1 MFRSP
6 FDSEFLYTGED
17 CYVSR
22 PVADGQR
29 ASRFV
34 LGKGRGG
41 KRIHRPV
48 HVACF
53 VGRPVKKRCEFLL
66 GRPVTPGPLKESGVY
81 VLEKP
86 GGSYYVGKS
95 ANIRERL
102 IQHSSG
108 SGASCAKGFLR
119 RVATLT
125 AECSDHEAW
134 ERSETLAR
142 MRIYGISRVRG
153 WMYTTPA
160 LTDAQVE
167 HAFGQI
173 CERNDLCRRCGS
185 EAHFAARCSCSGA
198 GKRPEW
204 AC

>member
-1 MFRSP
+1 MYSG
-6 FDSEFLYTGED
+6 DV

-22 PVADGQR
+22 PDSDGR
-29 ASRFV
+29 RTSKFV

-48 HVACF
+48 AVACF
-53 VGRPVKKRCEFLL
+53 VGRPVKRRSEFLL
-66 GRPVTPGPLKESGVY
+66 GRPAVSGQCKDTGVY
-81 VLEKP
+81 VLEKK
-86 GGSYYVGKS
+86 GGTFYVGKS

-102 IQHSSG
+102 VQHSSG

-119 RVATLT
+119 RVPPIT
-125 AECSDHEAW
+125 AECDDHEAW

-142 MRIYGISRVRG
+142 MHIYGISRVRG
-153 WMYTTPA
+153 WMYTTVA

-173 CERNDLCRRCGS
+173 CERNDLCRRCGDGG
-185 EAHFAARCSCSGA
+185 HFAARCSCA
-198 GKRPEW
+198 GVAKRPEW
-204 AC
+204 AR